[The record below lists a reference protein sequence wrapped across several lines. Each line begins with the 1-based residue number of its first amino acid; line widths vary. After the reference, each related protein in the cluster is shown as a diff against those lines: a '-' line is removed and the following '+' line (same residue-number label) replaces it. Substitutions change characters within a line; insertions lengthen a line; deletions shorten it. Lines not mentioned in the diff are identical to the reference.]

1 MISDCGELAP
11 GEDEGVCSADDSGD
25 QIPDWPEDSQVDF
38 SNVHASIFDFFFFIE
53 TFKSLF
59 NPQRTLS
66 GRRTISKVISKL
78 QVGKKNIQSSMI
90 DVTDMDVHY
99 CISV

>member
-11 GEDEGVCSADDSGD
+11 GEEGVCSADDSGD

-59 NPQRTLS
+59 NPQHRLS
-66 GRRTISKVISKL
+66 DRRTISKVISKL
-78 QVGKKNIQSSMI
+78 QVGKKN
-90 DVTDMDVHY
+90 Y
-99 CISV
+99 

>member
-38 SNVHASIFDFFFFIE
+38 SNVHTSIFDFFFLLRLSNHYLILNAHCLVEEPFQKWFQN
-53 TFKSLF
+53 FK
-59 NPQRTLS
+59 
-66 GRRTISKVISKL
+66 
-78 QVGKKNIQSSMI
+78 
-90 DVTDMDVHY
+90 
-99 CISV
+99 

>member
-38 SNVHASIFDFFFFIE
+38 SNVHASIFDFFF
-53 TFKSLF
+53 LL
-59 NPQRTLS
+59 RLS
-66 GRRTISKVISKL
+66 
-78 QVGKKNIQSSMI
+78 N
-90 DVTDMDVHY
+90 HY
-99 CISV
+99 LILNAHCLVEEPFQKRFQNFR

>member
-1 MISDCGELAP
+1 MLMTRGIRYQTGRRT
-11 GEDEGVCSADDSGD
+11 VKWTSAMY
-25 QIPDWPEDSQVDF
+25 IPT
-38 SNVHASIFDFFFFIE
+38 SIFDFFFFIE

-59 NPQRTLS
+59 NPQHTLS
-66 GRRTISKVISKL
+66 GGRTISKEVSKL
-78 QVGKKNIQSSMI
+78 QVGKTNIQSSMI